1 MREWLKE
8 ARTKAGM
15 SQQET
20 ANKLQLT
27 RQYYALI
34 ESGQRQK
41 SLDILLAKKLGNL
54 FNMTLDQIA
63 DYDEMMHSTAQG
75 GEENER
81 PVPSGKEIQ
90 SCILDNKVVPRQVH
104 GRTAS
109 VDAD

>member
-8 ARTKAGM
+8 ARIKAGM

-27 RQYYALI
+27 RQYYSLI
-34 ESGQRQK
+34 ENGQRQK

-63 DYDEMMHSTAQG
+63 DYDEMMHST
-75 GEENER
+75 E
-81 PVPSGKEIQ
+81 
-90 SCILDNKVVPRQVH
+90 
-104 GRTAS
+104 
-109 VDAD
+109 